1 MIVCF
6 LVSILG
12 IFLSSLCVLKIMYQ
26 AQGRIVTVYVT
37 ETPMQVEKVE
47 EEHALLDVPRVGK

>member
-1 MIVCF
+1 
-6 LVSILG
+6 
-12 IFLSSLCVLKIMYQ
+12 MYQ